1 MLMHAGRWIP
11 TLAAMGVLPSDST
24 EIRRQKRI
32 LTLTA
37 GLKASVCPVW
47 YGTYV
52 VLGLPVAAAIPLVYQ
67 ILTVASLIRFAQTKR
82 FATFRFREALLI
94 LLLPVFL
101 HWALGGFV
109 ASSGVIVW
117 AFLAPLTAVLF
128 HGMRQSRPWFGAFL
142 LLLVVSGLADAFVA
156 ERAAPV
162 PQGVIIAFFVLNIG
176 TVSAITFAAM
186 QYFAHQ
192 VQREQAAQQHLN
204 SELRRQSDEL
214 ATAFARLE
222 EQGAELA
229 TANRHKSEF
238 LAAMSHEL
246 RTPLNAIIGYTELL
260 EDEAQDAHQD
270 VFIPDLRKIH
280 LAATHLLSLI
290 NDILDLSK
298 VEAGRMDL
306 EVSTFP
312 FTPMLESALSLVRE
326 RAGRNGIT
334 LSLEVDP
341 AIRTVAADERK
352 LKQVV
357 VNLLTNAVKFTPA
370 GGEVAITA
378 HQSAAELTIAVRD
391 TGIGI
396 APDDQAH
403 IFEEFRQARH
413 SSARTQEG
421 TGLGL
426 PLAKKFVELHGG
438 RMWVESAPGAG
449 STFTFTL
456 PVRAQS
462 APAPA
467 ADIIAEAAVA
477 D

>member
-1 MLMHAGRWIP
+1 MHAGRWIHA
-11 TLAAMGVLPSDST
+11 LAGIGVLPTDSI
-24 EIRRQKRI
+24 EVRRQKRI

-37 GLKASVCPVW
+37 GLKASACPVW
-47 YGTYV
+47 FVTYF
-52 VLGLPVAAAIPLVYQ
+52 VLGLPVAAVIPLVYQ
-67 ILTVASLIRFAQTKR
+67 ILTVASLVRFAQTKR

-128 HGMRQSRPWFGAFL
+128 HGMRESRPWFGAFL
-142 LLLVVSGLADAFVA
+142 LLLVVSGLANAFVA

-162 PQGVIIAFFVLNIG
+162 PQGVIVAFFVLNIG

-192 VQREQAAQQHLN
+192 VRREQAEQQRLN
-204 SELRRQSDEL
+204 TEL
-214 ATAFARLE
+214 ATAFAQLE
-222 EQGAELA
+222 QQGAELA
-229 TANRHKSEF
+229 TASRHKSEF

-260 EDEAQDAHQD
+260 DEEAQDAHQD
-270 VFIPDLRKIH
+270 AFIPDLRKIH
-280 LAATHLLSLI
+280 IAATHLLSLI

-312 FTPMLESALSLVRE
+312 FTPMLESAFSLVRE
-326 RAGRNGIT
+326 RADRSGIT

-341 AIRTVAADERK
+341 AISTVAADERK
-352 LKQVV
+352 LKQVA

-370 GGEVAITA
+370 GGEVAVTA
-378 HQSAAELTIAVRD
+378 HQSAAEITIEVRD

-396 APDDQAH
+396 ALDDQAH

-413 SSARTQEG
+413 SSTRTQEG

-426 PLAKKFVELHGG
+426 PLAKKFVGLHGG

-449 STFTFTL
+449 STFTFTI
-456 PVRAQS
+456 PIRAQP

-467 ADIIAEAAVA
+467 AGLLAEAAAA